1 MKRFIS
7 VLLITTMVLLVHT
20 PFVFAD
26 NNNNFVVH
34 DETYVPRE
42 KNFATREEAVAS
54 FIKAVGF
61 DTAAANLD
69 ALNKFSDNDKI
80 AAVYAREIA
89 SAVEAHFVS
98 GYEDGSF
105 RPQGAITRCEALV
118 ILSRILGDRTLPSV
132 SNGTFSDTPEWA
144 KNDIDR
150 LATSGIVKGYGD
162 GTLGAKDF
170 LTSEQVSILASRAI
184 RMVGPMGDYYE
195 YINEEWI
202 ENTKLPDGYAA
213 WSDADVISGEIMKE
227 IGDVVYSLN
236 KRKYKNLE
244 NFEEGT
250 SEQKIVDVFT
260 AGGNSVYR
268 DKLGLEPVA
277 KYLEM
282 IDRVKNTDEALKV
295 MAALERAGYPGLL
308 SMKVSADFEDSSKY
322 ILAYTD
328 CYTGMNSASAI
339 GDVTEQDVT
348 AYKEYIT
355 NLFILHGVNE
365 VRAGDRAKK
374 VADLCAKLVKASMT
388 TEKKNDIELNYK
400 VYSKDIWKNVFSKI
414 DIGKYLKYLGFSSV
428 DKILIY
434 NLPLAETVNGLLI
447 SDNLELIKDYMRAAV
462 MDVSAMYLNTDA
474 FLVKRGYK
482 DKLNGTESGAL
493 PADYAVT
500 NVEELLGWDLA
511 KLYVEKYASAS
522 DKAAIES
529 MTKSILDAYKSR
541 LRKNKWLSASSLG
554 AAINKID
561 NLKIKVGY
569 PENINDYINPDYKI
583 KSTAEGGNLIEYRAD
598 YFEQYF
604 IASAAALSGKT
615 DSSNRD
621 VWSILPQTVNSMYE
635 PSTNSITIPAA
646 MLKKPFYDPKASYE
660 TNLGGIGAVIAHE
673 ISHALDSVGSRFD
686 ENGNMKDWWLPEDKE
701 AFDEICKKV
710 TEEYNK
716 IEFIP
721 GGYVNG
727 KLTLNENLA
736 DLAGMA
742 CILDIAGKDNPR
754 LLNLFENYAVC
765 WRIRSTDEYKKGM
778 LKVDSHS
785 PDKVRVNR
793 VLSNYDEFHG
803 LFGVIEGDGM
813 YLPEERRIK
822 IW

>member
-1 MKRFIS
+1 MKRIIS
-7 VLLITTMVLLVHT
+7 AWIVVLVLLVQT

-26 NNNNFVVH
+26 NTDNFVVH
-34 DETYVPRE
+34 DEAYVPRE

-54 FIKAVGF
+54 FIKAVGI
-61 DTAAANLD
+61 DTATPNLGV
-69 ALNKFSDNDKI
+69 LNKFSDNDKI

-89 SAVEAHFVS
+89 LAVEEHFVS
-98 GYEDGSF
+98 GYEDGTF
-105 RPQGAITRCEALV
+105 KPQGAINRCEALV
-118 ILSRILGDRTLPSV
+118 ILGRILGDRTLPSL
-132 SNGTFSDTPEWA
+132 SEETFSDIPEWA

-150 LATSGIVKGYGD
+150 LVASGIVKGYGD

-170 LTSEQVSILASRAI
+170 LTSEQVSILANRAT

-202 ENTKLPDGYAA
+202 ESTKLPDGYAV
-213 WSDADVISGEIMKE
+213 WSDANVISQEIMKE

-236 KRKYKNLE
+236 RRKYKELE
-244 NFEEGT
+244 NFEKGT

-260 AGGNSVYR
+260 AGGNIVYR

-295 MAALERAGYPGLL
+295 MATLERAGYPCLL
-308 SMKVSADFEDSSKY
+308 SMKVSTDFEDSSKY

-328 CYTGMNSASAI
+328 CYTGMNSASVK
-339 GDVTEQDVT
+339 GDGSEGNIS
-348 AYKEYIT
+348 AYKDYIT

-365 VRAGDRAKK
+365 VRAGDRAQR
-374 VADLCAKLVKASMT
+374 VADFCAKLAKAAMT
-388 TEKKNDIELNYK
+388 ADKKNDIESNYK

-434 NLPLAETVNGLLI
+434 DLPLAETVNGLFL

-462 MDVSAMYLNTDA
+462 MDGSAMYLNTEA
-474 FLVKRGYK
+474 FLIKRDYQ
-482 DKLNGTESGAL
+482 DKLTGVESGVL

-511 KLYVEKYASAS
+511 KLYVEKYASVA
-522 DKAAIES
+522 DKVAIENI
-529 MTKSILDAYKSR
+529 TNSILVAYKSR

-554 AAINKID
+554 TAINKID
-561 NLKIKVGY
+561 NMKVKVGY
-569 PENINDYINPDYKI
+569 PENIDDYINPDYKI
-583 KSTAEGGNLIEYRAD
+583 KSTAEGGNLVEYRAD

-615 DSSNRD
+615 DSSGRD
-621 VWSILPQTVNSMYE
+621 AWSILPQTVNSMYD
-635 PSTNSITIPAA
+635 PSTNSITIPVA
-646 MLKKPFYDPKASYE
+646 MLKKPFYDPKASFE

-673 ISHALDSVGSRFD
+673 ISHALDSLGSRFD
-686 ENGNMKDWWLPEDKE
+686 EKGNMKDWWLPEDKE

-710 TEEYNK
+710 IGEYNK

-721 GGYVNG
+721 GGYING
-727 KLTLNENLA
+727 ELTLNENLA

-742 CILDIAGKDNPR
+742 CIIDIAGKDNPR
-754 LLNLFENYAVC
+754 LGNLFENYAVC
-765 WRIRSTDEYKKGM
+765 WRIKSTDEYKKGM
-778 LKVDSHS
+778 LRVDTHS

-793 VLSNYDEFHG
+793 VLSNYSEFYDF
-803 LFGVIEGDGM
+803 FGVVEGDGM
-813 YLPEERRIK
+813 YLSEERRIK